1 MYCYTHVN
9 QLTCV
14 FNELQLW
21 THISEDH
28 PNFLKRVAKLSGI
41 NLTAPVVDNLTN
53 IHMIFSKLHNDVMY
67 LKRIV
72 NYNPALYV
80 KNIASVKRL
89 IDEFIFHDRH
99 ALLLYPQ
106 LLRFGQGNA
115 AWQELVKHII
125 DEQNFMLELFGNLRH
140 QIK

>member
-72 NYNPALYV
+72 NSNPALYV

>member
-9 QLTCV
+9 QFTCV

-28 PNFLKRVAKLSGI
+28 PNFFKRVAKLSGI
-41 NLTAPVVDNLTN
+41 NLPKPVIDNLTN
-53 IHMIFSKLHNDVMY
+53 IHMMFSKLHNDVMY

-72 NYNPALYV
+72 NSNPALYAR
-80 KNIASVKRL
+80 NIANVRRL
-89 IDEFIFHDRH
+89 IDEFILHDKH
-99 ALLLYPQ
+99 ALSFYPQ
-106 LLRFGQGNA
+106 LLRYGRGNA

-125 DEQNFMLELFGNLRH
+125 DEQNFMLELFTNLRQ
-140 QIK
+140 QIR